1 MIYAEEISFLSDFY
15 LHSPTNCF
23 FMKLSFSTLFALA
36 FLLIGVNA
44 ANAASNELSSVT
56 PSATSDTLITSQVI
70 PSEFHITADH
80 QGVLDSLEAL
90 GVLEGRTIA
99 AGVTNI
105 FSLWDSLQVIVEAPT
120 MTITASELNDGDLS
134 NATTLSLT
142 FVSTKKTSTFL
153 PGDITVING
162 SISALNGTGAGG
174 AEYTATFT
182 TDVDGAC
189 TIDVAAGVY
198 ESLTGSLNEAAE
210 QFGWTFD
217 GTPPT
222 LTITSTE
229 VIDGDASNDG
239 TLSLTFTFS
248 ESISD
253 FVVGD
258 VTTSNGTL
266 SAFAG
271 SGATYT
277 ATFTPTGFGPCTI
290 YVNGSTFTDA
300 VGNNNTAAQQFT
312 WTYDVTPPT
321 MTITAAEVSDG
332 ATSNDAAL
340 TLTFTSSESTTDF
353 GVGDITVTNG
363 TLATFAG
370 SGTTYTATFTP
381 TGFGACT
388 IYVNGSTFT
397 DAAGNNNTAAQQFTW
412 TYGVLGCTDST
423 ASNYDASATND
434 DNSCIAAVNGCMNAA
449 ACNYNASANTEDEE
463 CSCSYSPT
471 CFDCAADVD
480 NDGICDGLDPSPGA
494 INAPAT
500 KNYFSTN
507 TQNSNM
513 CNLQCWLD
521 ASSVHGFDANG
532 DVVELS
538 NNTSVSTWVDLSG
551 KNNHLYSFGNG
562 LPTYTNNAA
571 FNTLSSYSGNAI
583 MKFNGVRMQNTEA
596 ALNITDKVTCYYV
609 IEQTSQ
615 ENPWNATVL
624 QIGLGDD
631 IAPTTVLHHYHFGTY
646 PGTWDNL
653 LDEKIGLF
661 GNAVV
666 MVNGQNWNGY
676 YVNTANSKQVNQA
689 AIYKFEFND
698 GTISLHRNSFLIASK
713 IGASLDDYHI
723 LSSRLQL
730 GDDALKDD
738 GTAEENNIK
747 IDINVAE
754 LMIFNTDLTSG
765 EDQNIMNYLNGKWL
779 PD

>member
-1 MIYAEEISFLSDFY
+1 
-15 LHSPTNCF
+15 
-23 FMKLSFSTLFALA
+23 MKLSFSTLFALA

-353 GVGDITVTNG
+353 EETDITVTNG
-363 TLATFAG
+363 TLANTFAG

-381 TGFGACT
+381 TGDGECT
-388 IYVNGSTFT
+388 IDVAGSNFT
-397 DAAGNNNTAAQQFTW
+397 DAAGTNNTAADQFNWTKETAAAAFVDCGDPYTFDGHPYATVLIGTQCW
-412 TYGVLGCTDST
+412 FAENLRTTVYDDGSAIEEVTGTSEWVGLSTGARCDYDNNPANVATYGRLYNWHAV
-423 ASNYDASATND
+423 N
-434 DNSCIAAVNGCMNAA
+434 AVNGLCPSGWHVPTGLHIPAESEYTTLIEGLGGLQVAGGKMKSSVSDSPAWDGTNESGFSGLAGGWRTYQGNFVSVGAAGYFWSASGLSTDSAWYRRLSSGTNAA
-449 ACNYNASANTEDEE
+449 TKTGAHAVAGQSVRC
-463 CSCSYSPT
+463 
-471 CFDCAADVD
+471 V
-480 NDGICDGLDPSPGA
+480 LD
-494 INAPAT
+494 
-500 KNYFSTN
+500 
-507 TQNSNM
+507 
-513 CNLQCWLD
+513 
-521 ASSVHGFDANG
+521 
-532 DVVELS
+532 
-538 NNTSVSTWVDLSG
+538 
-551 KNNHLYSFGNG
+551 
-562 LPTYTNNAA
+562 
-571 FNTLSSYSGNAI
+571 
-583 MKFNGVRMQNTEA
+583 
-596 ALNITDKVTCYYV
+596 
-609 IEQTSQ
+609 
-615 ENPWNATVL
+615 
-624 QIGLGDD
+624 
-631 IAPTTVLHHYHFGTY
+631 
-646 PGTWDNL
+646 
-653 LDEKIGLF
+653 
-661 GNAVV
+661 
-666 MVNGQNWNGY
+666 
-676 YVNTANSKQVNQA
+676 
-689 AIYKFEFND
+689 
-698 GTISLHRNSFLIASK
+698 
-713 IGASLDDYHI
+713 
-723 LSSRLQL
+723 
-730 GDDALKDD
+730 
-738 GTAEENNIK
+738 
-747 IDINVAE
+747 
-754 LMIFNTDLTSG
+754 
-765 EDQNIMNYLNGKWL
+765 
-779 PD
+779 